1 MNNQLVCDFFNANR
15 TDARLE
21 KNGDIYCSRGFVYP
35 FWVRVVPET
44 KQIIFIGQAFP
55 TSTMTPLA
63 EVQKLCEQINEKL
76 TQQKFAVRETP
87 NGPVL
92 FARHSFAYGNGLP
105 VRMLLRGAKQFAT
118 SFESAIN
125 MDTNQL
131 LIKKLS

>member
-1 MNNQLVCDFFNANR
+1 MEWNSIVR
-15 TDARLE
+15 VP
-21 KNGDIYCSRGFVYP
+21 KNGDIYCSRGFMYP
-35 FWVRVVPET
+35 FWVRVVPDS

-55 TSTMTPLA
+55 TSTSTPLV
-63 EVQKLCEQINEKL
+63 EVQNLCEQVNERL

-92 FARHSFAYGNGLP
+92 FARHSFSYVNGVP
-105 VRMLLRGAKQFAT
+105 VRMLLRGAKQFSS